1 MKKRFDVKG
10 MTCAACQSAVEKATS
25 KLDGVTSCQVNLL
38 NNNMDVEFDENI
50 CSVDNIISAVE
61 SAGYGASLP
70 NSTNTKIEEN
80 KNHDLRD
87 LIISFIFL
95 ILTMYVS
102 MGHMMW
108 GFYVPPIFD
117 MNINPMGFA
126 LIQFL
131 LILPICFIY
140 RKYFISGMTKL
151 FKGHPNMDTLI
162 AVGAIASLIYGI
174 VALFIIA
181 YGTATG
187 NTSLVHNYHM
197 NLYYESAGMI
207 LTLVSLGK
215 YLEGLSKKKTTK
227 AIEDL
232 VNLAPKTAK
241 ILKGDT
247 EKEVNVSDIKLDD
260 IVVLR
265 KGDMIPVDGVIIQGS
280 GSINEANITGESIPK
295 YKEVG
300 SECYSATV
308 VDSGFIKLK
317 ATKVGDDTS
326 INTIIKLVEEASNS
340 KAPISKLADKIS
352 SIFVPIIFIISI
364 ITFILNYIIAGNF
377 EIAFRFAITVLVI
390 ACPCALGLATPVAIM
405 VGTGKGASNGLLI
418 KNAEILE
425 NTGKIKTIVFD
436 KTGTITN
443 GTPMVVDYK
452 VFTDKDIKP
461 ILYSIENKSSHP
473 LAKAIIDFVGNN
485 TKDLDVKDLET
496 IDGRGIVAKI
506 DDNEYYIG
514 NEKYLLDNNIDNN
527 YQKEIEEYSK
537 EGKTVLLVLENNNVI
552 GLLTLKD
559 LPKENSKEAIMELNK
574 LGIDTIML
582 TGDNKLC
589 SRSIADEV
597 GIKEVISEV
606 LPTDKGEV
614 IKKLKN
620 ERKGLVAMVGDGVND
635 AIALADADVSISVSN
650 GSDIAIETSDI
661 ILLHNDLL
669 DISNVIRLSKRVL
682 LTIKI
687 CLFWAF
693 FYNVICVLIATG
705 VFYYR
710 FGFGINPM
718 IASIAMSISSVSVV
732 LTALTINFF
741 KVKKRN
747 NINNETNNK
756 EEIKMNELVLNVEGM
771 MCMHCVKHVED
782 ACKKVSGVVDAKAS
796 LDEKNVKVSYDGD
809 INKEEVIKNIIDA
822 GYEVK

>member
-10 MTCAACQSAVEKATS
+10 MTCSACQSAVEKSTS

-38 NNNMDVEFDENI
+38 NNNMDVEYDENI

-70 NSTNTKIEEN
+70 NNTNTKIEEN

-117 MNINPMGFA
+117 MDINPMGFA

-131 LILPICFIY
+131 LVLPICFIY

-174 VALFIIA
+174 VALFLIS
-181 YGTATG
+181 YGVATG
-187 NTSLVHNYHM
+187 NDSLVERYHM

-215 YLEGLSKKKTTK
+215 YFEGLSKKKTTK

-232 VNLAPKTAK
+232 VNLAPKTAH
-241 ILKGDT
+241 ILDGDI
-247 EKEVNVSDIKLDD
+247 EKEVNVSDIKLND
-260 IVVLR
+260 IVILR
-265 KGDMIPVDGVIIQGS
+265 KGDIIPVDGVIIQGS

-352 SIFVPIIFIISI
+352 SVFVPIIFGISL
-364 ITFILNYIIAGNF
+364 ITFIVNFIISGEF
-377 EIAFRFAITVLVI
+377 ETAFRFAITVLVI

-452 VFTDKDIKP
+452 VFTNKDIKP

-473 LAKAIIDFVGNN
+473 LAKAIIDYVGNVDQLEVN
-485 TKDLDVKDLET
+485 NLDT
-496 IDGRGIVAKI
+496 IDGRGIVATIGNDK
-506 DDNEYYIG
+506 YYIG
-514 NEKYLLDNNIDNN
+514 NEKYLEDNNINNN
-527 YQKEIEEYSK
+527 YQKEIEDYSK

-559 LPKENSKEAIMELNK
+559 LPKENSKDAILELNK
-574 LGIDTIML
+574 LGIETIML
-582 TGDNKLC
+582 TGDNNLC
-589 SRSIADEV
+589 SRSIADDV
-597 GIKEVISEV
+597 GIKNVISEV

-614 IKKLKN
+614 IKRLKN

-635 AIALADADVSISVSN
+635 AIALADSDVSISVSN

-705 VFYYR
+705 VFYYP

-732 LTALTINFF
+732 LTALTINLF
-741 KVKKRN
+741 KVKKREVEN
-747 NINNETNNK
+747 KVIEK

-796 LDEKNVKVSYDGD
+796 LDEKNVKVSYGGN

>member
-25 KLDGVTSCQVNLL
+25 KVDGVLSCQVNLL
-38 NNNMDVEFDENI
+38 NNNMDVEFDENKCNI
-50 CSVDNIISAVE
+50 DDIINAVDKSGYSA
-61 SAGYGASLP
+61 S
-70 NSTNTKIEEN
+70 IENDN
-80 KNHDLRD
+80 KNKVVEEKDHSLRN
-87 LIISFIFL
+87 LIISIVFL
-95 ILTMYVS
+95 LLTMYIS

-108 GFYVPPIFD
+108 GFYVPDVFD
-117 MNINPMGFA
+117 MNVNPMGFA

-140 RKYFISGMTKL
+140 RRYFTSGITKL

-174 VALFIIA
+174 IALFIIS
-181 YGTATG
+181 YGVSIG
-187 NTSLVHNYHM
+187 DYELVHKYHM

-215 YLEGLSKKKTTK
+215 YFEGLSKKKTTK

-241 ILKGDT
+241 IIVGNI
-247 EKEVNVSDIKLDD
+247 EKEVNVSDIKLED
-260 IVVLR
+260 IIVLR
-265 KGDMIPVDGVIIQGS
+265 RGDIIPVDGVIISGS
-280 GSINEANITGESIPK
+280 ASINEANITGESIPK
-295 YKEVG
+295 YKEVND
-300 SECYSATV
+300 ECYSATI
-308 VDSGFIKLK
+308 VDSGYIKMK

-326 INTIIKLVEEASNS
+326 INTIIRLVEEASNS

-352 SIFVPIIFIISI
+352 SVFVPVIFIISI
-364 ITFILNYIIAGNF
+364 ITFIVNYIVSKDF
-377 EIAFRFAITVLVI
+377 ELAFRFSITVLVI

-405 VGTGKGASNGLLI
+405 VGTGKGAANGLLI

-443 GTPMVVDYK
+443 GFPKVVDYIE
-452 VFTDKDIKP
+452 FGNQDIKS

-473 LAKAIIDFVGNN
+473 LAKAIIEFVE
-485 TKDLDVKDLET
+485 KDSKNLQISNLEN
-496 IDGRGIVAKI
+496 IDGRGLTAEINNNK
-506 DDNEYYIG
+506 YYIG
-514 NEKYLLDNNIDNN
+514 NDKYLNDLNIENK
-527 YQKEIEEYSK
+527 YKKEIDDYSK
-537 EGKTVLLVLENNNVI
+537 EGKTVLLILENKEII

-559 LPKENSKEAIMELNK
+559 LPKESSKDAINELNK
-574 LGIDTIML
+574 LGINTIML
-582 TGDNKLC
+582 TGDNELC
-589 SRSIADEV
+589 SRSIANEI

-606 LPTDKGEV
+606 LPKDKGNV
-614 IKKLKN
+614 IKDLKN
-620 ERKGLVAMVGDGVND
+620 KNKGLVAMVGDGVND
-635 AIALADADVSISVSN
+635 AIALAEADVSISVSN

-682 LTIKI
+682 TTIKI

-693 FYNVICVLIATG
+693 FYNIICVLIATG
-705 VFYYR
+705 AFYY
-710 FGFGINPM
+710 FDGGFGINPM

-732 LTALTINFF
+732 LTALTINLF
-741 KVKKRN
+741 KVK
-747 NINNETNNK
+747 NNK
-756 EEIKMNELVLNVEGM
+756 KENSIIQMEDNKMNELVLNVEGM

-782 ACKKVSGVVDAKAS
+782 ACKKVANVIDAKAS
-796 LDEKNVKVSYDGD
+796 LDNKNVIVKYDNE
-809 INKEEVIKNIIDA
+809 INKEEVIHSIVEA